1 MATNDDPSRP
11 DALWNDAWRGV
22 LFASSRVLRA
32 AELDLLER
40 AGFPL
45 TWLDILAQ
53 LYDAG
58 DEGLRMQELQERS
71 LFTRSGLTRLVDRM
85 EEAGLVRREAV
96 PGDRRGVRVVLTPEG
111 RRRHMDAFADHLRV
125 IEREFGG
132 RLTFKQQQAVAEA
145 LAGFWK
151 GGEPGPA
158 G

>member
-1 MATNDDPSRP
+1 MASSEDPSRP

-22 LFASSRVLRA
+22 LFATSRVLRV
-32 AELDLLER
+32 AEVDLIAK

-58 DEGLRMQELQERS
+58 DDGLRMQELQERS

-85 EEAGLVRREAV
+85 EAEGLVRREAV
-96 PGDRRGVRVVLTPEG
+96 SGDRRGVRVVLTPDG
-111 RRRHMDAFADHLRV
+111 RRRHTEAFVEHLQV

-132 RLTFKQQQAVAEA
+132 RLTADRQRAIADA
-145 LAGFWK
+145 LADFWNEAPT
-151 GGEPGPA
+151 GSED
-158 G
+158 